1 MTATTSERAIL
12 RQCTE
17 LLRGLLPED
26 WDVRSEAF
34 TNPSARGSRSAP
46 ARADGRL
53 RITPPD
59 GDAADF
65 LVEVKRVLNRRDIG
79 VVVGR
84 LGNAADDTP
93 GQGLVMARYISPP
106 LQELLRERSLS
117 YIDATG
123 NVMVTARRPAMVLRD
138 RGASQDPFRGPGR
151 PRATLKGEPAA
162 RLIRTLTREQ
172 GPWSARELVA
182 RSGVSTGATYRVL
195 ELLQEEELVSRTAD
209 KRFEVTDWPQL
220 LRRWSRDYSFVD
232 NTQTYQLIDPRGV
245 PALLKRLAKD
255 KVPGF
260 RYAVTGSV
268 AAAEW
273 APYAPARA
281 AFIYTDNLDEAAR
294 KWRLH
299 PVDPDTAEAA
309 NVILG
314 EPEYSVVFENTS
326 RAEDGYTIAAIEQV
340 AVDLLS
346 GPGRNPAEGEE
357 LIGWMQAHESA
368 WRR

>member
-1 MTATTSERAIL
+1 MSATTSERALL

-17 LLRGLLPED
+17 LLRGLLPAD
-26 WDVRSEAF
+26 WEVRSEAF
-34 TNPSARGSRSAP
+34 ADQGRGDTG
-46 ARADGRL
+46 ADGRL

-59 GDAADF
+59 DGTAEF
-65 LVEVKRVLNRRDIG
+65 LVEVKRVLNRRDLG
-79 VVVGR
+79 AVARR
-84 LGNAADDTP
+84 LGDAIDDIP
-93 GQGLVMARYISPP
+93 AQGLVMAGYISPP
-106 LQELLRERSLS
+106 LQELLRELNLS
-117 YIDATG
+117 YIDTTG
-123 NVMVTARRPAMVLRD
+123 NVMVTARRPPLVLRD

-162 RLIRTLTREQ
+162 RLVRVLVRER

-182 RSGVSTGATYRVL
+182 RAEVSTGATYRVL
-195 ELLQEEELVSRTAD
+195 ELLQDEELVIRTAD
-209 KRFEVTDWPQL
+209 KRFEVTDWAQL
-220 LRRWSRDYSFVD
+220 LRRWSRDYSFVA
-232 NTQTYQLIDPRGV
+232 NTQTYQFIDPRGV
-245 PALLKRLAKD
+245 PALLNKLAKN
-255 KVPGF
+255 KNPGF

-281 AFIYTDNLDEAAR
+281 AFIYTDNVDEAAR

-299 PVDPDTAEAA
+299 PVDPDTTEAA

-314 EPEYSVVFENTS
+314 EPEYPVVFDSTS
-326 RAEDGYTIAAIEQV
+326 QAKDGYTIAAIEQV

-357 LIGWMQAHESA
+357 LVGWMQAHESA